1 MCIRDRCL
9 FQPRLL
15 AQPMIAPGAVAL
27 MDPKNIVLVQ
37 KAVLSNIKMT
47 GHSGSWLL
55 TDMTTPTN
63 LGKAS
68 LSRLDL
74 SNFDQDLLSQV
85 AAAMLTSGEQG

>member
-1 MCIRDRCL
+1 
-9 FQPRLL
+9 
-15 AQPMIAPGAVAL
+15 MIAPGAVAL

-55 TDMTTPTN
+55 ADMTTPTN

-74 SNFDQDLLSQV
+74 SNFDEDLLSQV